1 MYSAQIYT
9 KRDGDRHYSTV
20 IHPTIKK
27 LEAKIKLMMEVGLM
41 HGLQPD
47 EIREVVVLKGKRKL
61 RIHGYYDWIDGKLR
75 LDSNKP
81 AWIHNMFYGL
91 ED

>member
-9 KRDGDRHYSTV
+9 TREGDRHYSTV

-47 EIREVVVLKGKRKL
+47 QIREVVVLRGKRKL
-61 RIHGYYDWIDGKLR
+61 RIHGYDDWIDDKLR
-75 LDSNKP
+75 LDRNKP
-81 AWIHNMFYGL
+81 VCFHNMFYGL